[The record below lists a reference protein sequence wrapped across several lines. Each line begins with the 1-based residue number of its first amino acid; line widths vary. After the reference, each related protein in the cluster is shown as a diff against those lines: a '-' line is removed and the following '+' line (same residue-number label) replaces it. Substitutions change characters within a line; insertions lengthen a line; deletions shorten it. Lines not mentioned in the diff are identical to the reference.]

1 MCDAITLC
9 AKLAA
14 GAGLGR
20 PIRTSDIFQTYL
32 RTSDIRCAKITL

>member
-1 MCDAITLC
+1 MCETITLC

-20 PIRTSDIFQTYL
+20 SIRTSDISEL
-32 RTSDIRCAKITL
+32 NSAHLISDVRS